1 MISLQRLHLA
11 FLTARRAGWRRSLA
25 RVRRILFLRWLNP
38 AFATRLY
45 PPRAVHPP
53 RVDHLADLIPI
64 AFRTTSPTWHAEIT
78 LLNSAPFPMRPP
90 IDWNANPLG
99 HTLWAFRLHEFDW
112 AWQLIQLAVRGDAHA
127 AQTLAAI
134 LRDYIERVPFGR
146 GIAGEPYTLSR
157 RLVVWSVAYHVIASR
172 TAAKQSPNHNA
183 EIALSQTPLLAM
195 THSIVQSARLLR
207 HHIEHDLDNNHV
219 IANAKALA
227 FAGTLIGQTD
237 LARFGFDLLW
247 QQLRVQVRTDGMHFE
262 NSTSYHWHVLCDA
275 LDGVRLARQ
284 FDFRVPDD
292 IPPRLEK
299 MANVLRALCRPDG
312 TLPLLND
319 SVTENLENVVRV
331 LDQFDLPGKEKL
343 TCFLQS
349 GYAILASGNTW
360 ILFDAGAL
368 GPAFCPG
375 HGHAD
380 ALSFELWSRHRLLI
394 ADPGVYQYQAGTWRD
409 YFRGTAAHSTIVVDG
424 LDQSELA
431 DSFRVGTMADAR
443 FTRVDAEHL
452 LIEGTHNGYQRL
464 RPPVTH
470 TRTLEL
476 VNENEVRIQDRLTGS
491 GEHHFDLGFHLAP
504 GARIEISSQS
514 ANVFF
519 DDNVQLE
526 FRFDGVSS
534 FEIATSDGWYS
545 PTWYTKLPAPML
557 HYRGRCAVPLT
568 IETTIAI
575 G

>member
-1 MISLQRLHLA
+1 MSLESLYFA

-25 RVRRILFLRWLNP
+25 RVRRILFLRWINP
-38 AFATRLY
+38 AFAARLY
-45 PPRAVHPP
+45 PPRVVHPP
-53 RVDHLADLIPI
+53 RIENIDTFIPI
-64 AFRTTSPTWHAEIT
+64 AFRTASPAWNDEIV
-78 LLNSAPFPMRPP
+78 LLNTAPFPMRPP
-90 IDWNANPLG
+90 IDWHANPLG

-112 AWQLIQLAVRGDAHA
+112 AWQLIQLAVRGDVNA

-134 LRDYIERVPFGR
+134 LHNYIERVPFAR

-157 RLVVWSVAYHVIASR
+157 RLIVFSVAQHILTNLTGLGDPSG
-172 TAAKQSPNHNA
+172 
-183 EIALSQTPLLAM
+183 LSS
-195 THSIVQSARLLR
+195 HIVQSARLLR

-227 FAGTLIGQTD
+227 FAGSLMDQAD

-247 QQLRVQVRTDGMHFE
+247 QQLRAQVRDDGMHFE

-275 LDGVRLARQ
+275 LDCLRLARH
-284 FDFRVPDD
+284 FEISVPAD

-299 MANVLRALCRPDG
+299 MAHVLRALRRPDG

-331 LDQFDLPGKEKL
+331 LEQFDLPGEEKL
-343 TCFLQS
+343 TCFPQS
-349 GYAILASGNTW
+349 GYAILRTGKTQV
-360 ILFDAGAL
+360 LFDAGAL

-380 ALSFELWSRHRLLI
+380 ALSFELWARNRLLI
-394 ADPGVYQYQAGTWRD
+394 ADPGVYQYQAGEWRD
-409 YFRGTAAHSTIVVDG
+409 YFRGTAAHSTLVVDE

-431 DSFRVGTMADAR
+431 DSFRVGAMAEAH
-443 FTRVDAEHL
+443 FTRIEPQRL

-464 RPPVTH
+464 RQPVTH

-476 VNENEVRIQDRLTGS
+476 VNENELRIKDRLTGI
-491 GEHHFDLGFHLAP
+491 GEHHFDLCFHLAP
-504 GARIEISSQS
+504 GARIEIGSQS

-519 DDNVQLE
+519 DDDVRLE
-526 FRFDGVSS
+526 FRFDGVPS
-534 FEIATSDGWYS
+534 FEIAASEGWSS
-545 PTWYTKLPAPML
+545 PTWYTKLPAPVL
-557 HYRGRCAVPLT
+557 HYRGRSAVPLT
-568 IETTIAI
+568 IETTIEI